1 MLNKLEGDS
10 SVVISLHVRLRFR
23 LSLEVCGLSS
33 MAVLSIFLCSIVES
47 FEAIAQNL
55 VNQEN
60 FTRIEVVGDD
70 VTLVGERV
78 RMWIISLILRPFI
91 SPMNGLGTRLVD
103 YL

>member
-1 MLNKLEGDS
+1 M
-10 SVVISLHVRLRFR
+10 
-23 LSLEVCGLSS
+23 EVCCQS

-78 RMWIISLILRPFI
+78 CMWIISLAPRPFI
-91 SPMNGLGTRLVD
+91 SSTNSLGTRLVD
-103 YL
+103 YLCQSLHNIMYILLLIV

>member
-1 MLNKLEGDS
+1 
-10 SVVISLHVRLRFR
+10 
-23 LSLEVCGLSS
+23 

-78 RMWIISLILRPFI
+78 G
-91 SPMNGLGTRLVD
+91 GLLALYPGRSFLLQTAWARG
-103 YL
+103 